1 MKRYGLFVSYSID
14 RRIMCAWHNYDNIWS
29 RLWRRYHTNENSHAT
44 NPHNRIWTNN
54 NHANT
59 NAFKKDKAILTN
71 SILGAS
77 VGLLLNICLVKHL
90 QSVGSAIV
98 WVCSEFTVLL
108 MAQYYV
114 KNTKALLSHF
124 PVHKIPNM
132 YITGNPYIYNWYIYN
147 VGHIHYS

>member
-1 MKRYGLFVSYSID
+1 MPL
-14 RRIMCAWHNYDNIWS
+14 
-29 RLWRRYHTNENSHAT
+29 
-44 NPHNRIWTNN
+44 
-54 NHANT
+54 
-59 NAFKKDKAILTN
+59 KKDKAILTN

-114 KNTKALLSHF
+114 KKYKGITF
-124 PVHKIPNM
+124 PFFQFTRYLICLKSATPFPKCYLHKEKW
-132 YITGNPYIYNWYIYN
+132 TFD
-147 VGHIHYS
+147 S